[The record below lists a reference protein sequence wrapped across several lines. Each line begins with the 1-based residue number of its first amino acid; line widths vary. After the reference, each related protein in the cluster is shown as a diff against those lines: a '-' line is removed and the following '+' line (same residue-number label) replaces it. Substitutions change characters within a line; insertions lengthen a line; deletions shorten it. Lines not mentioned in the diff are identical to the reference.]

1 MNNCEAISAIRY
13 LPDILELMKVFSDK
27 FHSRYKRDGAS
38 RLQIGQFIFRY
49 QADVPNIKQ
58 LVESFISAWNIMLAV
73 KGRFHFIFS
82 MRISDFLKRPHPDR
96 LNLVSAL
103 KV

>member
-58 LVESFISAWNIMLAV
+58 LVESFISAWNIMLSV
-73 KGRFHFIFS
+73 KGRFQFIFS
-82 MRISDFLKRPHPDR
+82 VLISDFVQRSRPDR
-96 LNLVSAL
+96 LNLASAL